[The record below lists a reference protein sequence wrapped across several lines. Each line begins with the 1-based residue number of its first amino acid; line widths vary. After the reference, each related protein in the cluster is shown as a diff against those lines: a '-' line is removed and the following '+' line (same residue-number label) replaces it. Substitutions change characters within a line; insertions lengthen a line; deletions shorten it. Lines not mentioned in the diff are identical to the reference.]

1 MAATIKPTLAQAKKL
16 KGVKQILVTPYEDGL
31 EGALQLGSTAYQLDN
46 IVADTTSITQ
56 DDPETTDIEC
66 ETRDEPIDTVTTL
79 GSYQFTTTSADV
91 QKELLTNIMGFK
103 EDTSSKILYAPASY
117 KDLYAEIRIIFS
129 SKDALVLPKVKLN
142 NKIVA
147 ETLKT
152 GLVQAT
158 IAGTAFSTDVTIND
172 SPDQAA
178 FYVVPSDGT
187 DANAPTSGD

>member
-1 MAATIKPTLAQAKKL
+1 MAATIKPTLTGAKKL
-16 KGVKQILVTPYEDGL
+16 KGVKQILVTPYDESGEEL
-31 EGALQLGSTAYQLDN
+31 GATAYQLDN
-46 IVADTTSITQ
+46 IVADSTSITQ

-66 ETRDEPIDTVTTL
+66 ETRDEPIDSVTTL
-79 GSYQFTTTSADV
+79 GSYQFTTTSGDV

-117 KDLYAEIRIIFS
+117 KDLYAEIRLVFS
-129 SKDALVLPKVKLN
+129 NGDALVLPKVKLN

-158 IAGTAFSTDVTIND
+158 IAGTAFSKEVTIN
-172 SPDQAA
+172 SAPAQTP
-178 FYVVPSDGT
+178 FYIVPSDGT
-187 DANAPTSGD
+187 DADAPTGA

>member
-1 MAATIKPTLAQAKKL
+1 MAATIKPTLTGAKKL
-16 KGVKQILVTPYEDGL
+16 KGVKQILVTPYE
-31 EGALQLGSTAYQLDN
+31 EGGDTLGATAYQLDN

-79 GSYQFTTTSADV
+79 GSYQFTTTSGDV
-91 QKELLTNIMGFK
+91 QKELLTNIMGFQ

-117 KDLYAEIRIIFS
+117 KDMYAEIRIVFS
-129 SKDALVLPKVKLN
+129 NDDALVLPKVRLN

-158 IAGTAFSTDVTIND
+158 IAGTAFSKEVTIN
-172 SPDQAA
+172 SEPAQTP
-178 FYVVPSDGT
+178 FYIVPSEGT
-187 DANAPTSGD
+187 DQNAPSA